1 MTEAENVLTV
11 GNDDIEDVI
20 PEEDGSIALGNV
32 VSTINVNRGN
42 YRANIQGIAF
52 LPDMATP
59 GDLVGMVTSIVLNG
73 KRYRANSE
81 GELTLPNLVWNIV
94 IDGETTTVR
103 TDGSIDISDALE
115 KFINSELTGL
125 LGDLKLVR
133 SIKVSGTVYLPN
145 SDGMVD
151 LGDLE
156 GGGGSGGGGGVHT
169 GTDIPSDTLGED
181 YDFYYQFP

>member
-1 MTEAENVLTV
+1 MEENDLVIPV
-11 GNDDIEDVI
+11 DDNIEDVI

-81 GELTLPNLVWNIV
+81 GELTLPNLVWNVV
-94 IDGETTTVR
+94 IDGQTTTVR

-125 LGDLKLVR
+125 LGDLKFVR
-133 SIKVSGTVYLPN
+133 AIKVSGTVYLPG
-145 SDGMVD
+145 SDGTVD

-156 GGGGSGGGGGVHT
+156 GGGGGGGGGGNVHT
-169 GTDIPSDTLGED
+169 GTDLPSDTLGEN